1 MAEPEIIQNNAPETA
16 PEPTPFNWTL
26 NRAEWTTTIFA
37 KKKMRERCNI
47 RLIYGFIKAEM
58 GIAYGGLSRYSGM
71 PSEIK
76 TELDLVKNYK
86 NLWKEKEKY
95 FSVAHTLPKHKWG
108 RTIPNKYLSPSII
121 LRSMV
126 CDQIAIQPRFSSF
139 AFFHFPLLCF
149 FTSFTI

>member
-108 RTIPNKYLSPSII
+108 RTIPNKYLSLSI
-121 LRSMV
+121 
-126 CDQIAIQPRFSSF
+126 
-139 AFFHFPLLCF
+139 FHRPTRHRLCAD
-149 FTSFTI
+149 